1 MSSLPGILAQI
12 EAAAGQAV
20 ALKLARER
28 GGTEVQISARAGS
41 AFVELVGQVAATKI
55 AKAVGAGKATIPM
68 ATARGARARR
78 ANAARMLANGA
89 TETQTAL
96 ACDIHARTAR
106 RIRAKVAADPSA
118 AQPGLF
124 DD

>member
-1 MSSLPGILAQI
+1 MSGLPGILGDI
-12 EAAAGQAV
+12 SDAAGEAV

-28 GGTEVQISARAGS
+28 GGTEVQISDKPGS
-41 AFVELVGQVAATKI
+41 AFVDLLGLHAARRI
-55 AKAVGAGKATIPM
+55 VKALGTGKATIPM

-78 ANAARMLANGA
+78 ANAARMLAEGA

-106 RIRAKVAADPSA
+106 RIRAKVRTGSLP
-118 AQPGLF
+118 LF

>member
-1 MSSLPGILAQI
+1 MSALPGILAEI
-12 EAAAGQAV
+12 SAVAGEAV

-28 GGTEVQISARAGS
+28 GGTEVQISDKPGS
-41 AFVELVGQVAATKI
+41 AFVELVGLPAARKI
-55 AKAVGAGKATIPM
+55 VKALHAGKMTIPM

-78 ANAARMLANGA
+78 ANAARMLAKGA

-106 RIRAKVAADPSA
+106 RIRAKVKTGSLP
-118 AQPGLF
+118 LF